1 MRDLIPVLLDQRRH
15 KVGNGIYDKL
25 QVDFAYNSNHI
36 EGSMLTHDQTRYIFE
51 TKSVNGEYAKV
62 DDIFETI
69 NHFRCFDYILDT
81 YARDLTE
88 EYIKELHRILKTGT
102 ISSESE
108 EAVVGD
114 YKKYRNAVGD
124 LETTEPDKVPE
135 AMRDLIGNYAPHD
148 LMDIICFHVDLES
161 IHPFYDGNGRVGRL
175 IMFKECL
182 RLNILPFIILDR
194 DKYWYS
200 LGLKEWQT
208 EGKNRRLIETIRLM
222 QDEMEAVFDY
232 FEINKP
238 WRGEGQEC

>member
-1 MRDLIPVLLDQRRH
+1 MPRELYDYIQVNFAFNSNRMEGIPVTMDQVKR
-15 KVGNGIYDKL
+15 IY
-25 QVDFAYNSNHI
+25 
-36 EGSMLTHDQTRYIFE
+36 EGAAGTT
-51 TKSVNGEYAKV
+51 T
-62 DDIFETI
+62 DIV

-81 YARDLTE
+81 YAQDLTE

-135 AMRDLIGNYAPHD
+135 AMRDLIGNYAPQD

-182 RLNILPFIILDR
+182 RLNILPFIILER

-200 LGLKEWQT
+200 LGLKEWQI
-208 EGKNRRLIETIRLM
+208 EGKDRRLIETIRLM

-238 WRGEGQEC
+238 WRGEGQDC